1 MLEKRT
7 WLDPTAFDDPQA
19 LVKHTSAYRARF
31 DAGDFSRLLVE
42 LNVSAASTVGLDF
55 SGLTAGVALG
65 DDRVRRLLS
74 LASHDK
80 ASLTMFDAD
89 EPPRRQ
95 LRQKAMQAEASA
107 RQLHHRGYLRVDDWN
122 IPDFHALQH
131 QASAALRSLGKA
143 AVQRVAMPRLD
154 AVHWLLANKAL
165 ATTIRTYL
173 GGKVRYD
180 GHVLLRLAEG
190 VSLSNYNSARWHH
203 DRCGRRLKLFVFMH
217 DVDVDGRP
225 TIVAPGS
232 HKLWYGLHSTPAR
245 ITSRFNEAFVR
256 EHFSPVPMTGRG
268 GGGFIFDTNALHRG
282 EHIGR
287 RNRTTLILEFH
298 AHGKLAALRGDF
310 PCPSLDPFRARAA
323 SRRGRRMGEPMYL
336 RESQKSQK
344 VGATGTHAKQRGAEV
359 SSEVCNG
366 WRVGSLLVRLFP
378 HLAPPPRAC
387 VPIEALPKRDWRGGV
402 KLQGVYGASG
412 IEQHVTYKPTQMQ
425 ESLASFPRRVYV
437 DLGAN
442 TYESSVGSWF
452 VARYPHADTFDS
464 IIAFEA
470 NPMFNPT

>member
-1 MLEKRT
+1 
-7 WLDPTAFDDPQA
+7 
-19 LVKHTSAYRARF
+19 
-31 DAGDFSRLLVE
+31 
-42 LNVSAASTVGLDF
+42 
-55 SGLTAGVALG
+55 
-65 DDRVRRLLS
+65 
-74 LASHDK
+74 
-80 ASLTMFDAD
+80 
-89 EPPRRQ
+89 
-95 LRQKAMQAEASA
+95 
-107 RQLHHRGYLRVDDWN
+107 
-122 IPDFHALQH
+122 
-131 QASAALRSLGKA
+131 
-143 AVQRVAMPRLD
+143 
-154 AVHWLLANKAL
+154 
-165 ATTIRTYL
+165 
-173 GGKVRYD
+173 
-180 GHVLLRLAEG
+180 
-190 VSLSNYNSARWHH
+190 
-203 DRCGRRLKLFVFMH
+203 
-217 DVDVDGRP
+217 
-225 TIVAPGS
+225 
-232 HKLWYGLHSTPAR
+232 
-245 ITSRFNEAFVR
+245 
-256 EHFSPVPMTGRG
+256 
-268 GGGFIFDTNALHRG
+268 
-282 EHIGR
+282 
-287 RNRTTLILEFH
+287 
-298 AHGKLAALRGDF
+298 
-310 PCPSLDPFRARAA
+310 
-323 SRRGRRMGEPMYL
+323 MGEPMYL